1 MKSSRLEEDKNI
13 ENGVIK
19 DIRNLFR
26 LRKENEANKNIV
38 IKDIR
43 NLFEYEEEQNYY
55 KPLRVG
61 NFWSNNYIEYQSSN
75 DRIKTISVE

>member
-1 MKSSRLEEDKNI
+1 MKRSRLEEDKNI

-43 NLFEYEEEQNYY
+43 TF
-55 KPLRVG
+55 
-61 NFWSNNYIEYQSSN
+61 SSMKKKKIITN
-75 DRIKTISVE
+75 H